1 MDPYTFLLILGG
13 AGLAA
18 MALQGIGGGLGHGHS
33 AGQSGH
39 GGHGHGTAGHGHAA
53 HAGHAGHATHGHA
66 GRDAQAGR
74 VGNAD
79 LSHGPT
85 GLSHFLWN
93 FASPR
98 VLFSIC
104 LGAGALGP
112 FLRPLMGS
120 GTLLLIAAIG
130 AGIIFERVLATP
142 IWNLAFRFVSKPAL
156 MLESC
161 VDDEGTAV
169 TSFDKNGQGLIAVDL
184 DGQVVQLLATLQSD
198 DRALGAAVRAGDRVR
213 IAAVDAARN
222 RCTVAAL

>member
-1 MDPYTFLLILGG
+1 MDLYTFLLFLGA

-18 MALQGIGGGLGHGHS
+18 MAFQGIGGGL
-33 AGQSGH
+33 A
-39 GGHGHGTAGHGHAA
+39 GHGHGAGHGGAVGHGHAGTGHGHGAPGGNAA
-53 HAGHAGHATHGHA
+53 HTGGHGSHAGQAAAGHAPA
-66 GRDAQAGR
+66 
-74 VGNAD
+74 
-79 LSHGPT
+79 L
-85 GLSHFLWN
+85 GLRASASRTLWN

-112 FLRPLMGS
+112 FLRPLLGS
-120 GTLLLIAAIG
+120 GALLLIAAIG
-130 AGIIFERVLATP
+130 AGIIFERIVATP
-142 IWNLAFRFVSKPAL
+142 IWNFAFRFVSKPAL

-184 DGQVVQLLATLQSD
+184 DGQVVQLLATLQPD

-213 IAAVDAARN
+213 IAAVDSARN